1 MVSTDTK
8 KSTNK
13 INYLGKEFESPK
25 VCYKKSNKNTE
36 EMMFVYSEEM
46 KSHLHMNFR
55 KTDAQEIKKCY
66 RFGKSNVEPTINR
79 SAKGVIT
86 RNFTT
91 SYHTT

>member
-1 MVSTDTK
+1 
-8 KSTNK
+8 
-13 INYLGKEFESPK
+13 
-25 VCYKKSNKNTE
+25 
-36 EMMFVYSEEM
+36 MMFVYSEEM
-46 KSHLHMNFR
+46 KFLLHMNFR